1 MVMEIASTTLSVFR
15 GTAANPYGDLDD
27 VGTLYL
33 TGIPASVTE
42 TAKSSFD
49 PASQTRRTI
58 RAITAV
64 VPSWADINDDDTLR
78 DERTGD
84 YLMIEAIQRQ
94 PTLGL
99 PGGDTILSLRAR
111 SGVAIGDSG

>member
-1 MVMEIASTTLSVFR
+1 MASTSLSVYR
-15 GTAANPYGDLDD
+15 GTAPNGYGDVDD

-33 TGIPASVTE
+33 TGIPAGVTE
-42 TAKSSFD
+42 TSRASFD

-58 RAITAV
+58 RSITAV
-64 VPSWADINDDDTLR
+64 VPGWADINDDDTLR
-78 DERTGD
+78 DELTGD
-84 YLMIEAIQRQ
+84 FYMIESVETQ

-99 PGGDTILSLRAR
+99 PADRILSLRAR